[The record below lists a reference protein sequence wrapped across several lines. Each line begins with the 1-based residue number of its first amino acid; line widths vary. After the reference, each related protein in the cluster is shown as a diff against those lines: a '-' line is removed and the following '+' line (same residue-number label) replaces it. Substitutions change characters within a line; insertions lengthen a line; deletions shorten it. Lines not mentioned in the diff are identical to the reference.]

1 VFESGEQQLAAG
13 QTTATLVVPIIHDST
28 PENPELVQVAIDSP
42 HGARVGPA
50 AREPNHY
57 C

>member
-1 VFESGEQQLAAG
+1 MFESGEQQLAAG